1 MRSLDII
8 VGKLGIHLVNAPNIF
23 MLLFTFCVTLYH
35 FKFLSLSLS
44 LFFFFFWETLQVS
57 LWIMYSHSQFRSILL
72 VVVLSD
78 TSHCIVLMYK
88 FQFNLT

>member
-44 LFFFFFWETLQVS
+44 LFFFFFFEKHFKFLFG
-57 LWIMYSHSQFRSILL
+57 L
-72 VVVLSD
+72 
-78 TSHCIVLMYK
+78 CIHTV
-88 FQFNLT
+88 NLDLFF